1 MAKNTLSSVGYPL
14 ASSTSRRLLAA
25 EARKLW
31 RAGRLDEAGQLAHRL
46 LAADKNSQGALVLLG
61 IIARDQGNFKDAE
74 TWFRRCI
81 KVAPRHF
88 GAHANLGGQLLGM
101 GKKNEALAC
110 FRAAVKLAPGEGKLY
125 YNLGQC
131 FRSLDRYEEAIA
143 SYRRAL
149 ELTPD
154 LVVAASDLA
163 SVLALTGKAVE
174 AEALCQNLIQSH
186 PQAPEPRLSLGV
198 IYRDQGR
205 LDEARQAFEE
215 VLRLA
220 PRHWQATLNLAALLL
235 ELNQLAQAQALVE
248 TVATNGKPK
257 TGVITLMAELRA
269 RQGDSR
275 AAVELMTRVLASN
288 SGQAT
293 DYLKLASWH
302 AAVNNRAMA
311 VAVLEEALKVHGDKS
326 PLLNINLLY
335 NQLCLGEWRHY
346 RQRLPKVLAA
356 LQAMNP
362 PPLEPFVALQIPGL
376 DSEAI
381 SRITRVYSKRFNK
394 LSRLTELP
402 AWHRHVTDG
411 RLRIGYLSAD
421 FHEHATAYLTA
432 SIFENHDIDRF
443 KVYAYSYGPDDQSPT
458 RQRLKASFAHF
469 TNIRHLDHLAAAKQ
483 IRADGIDILVDLK
496 GYTRLARPEI
506 LALRSAPIQ
515 VNWLGYPGTMGADFM
530 DYIIVDSTVV
540 PAREASAY
548 QEALAYL
555 PHAYAP
561 VDTKR
566 AVAPI
571 PSRTQ
576 AGLPEEGF
584 VLCCFNNPR
593 KIIPDFFY
601 LWCDL
606 LSAVPNSV
614 LWLFARQEAVIGN
627 LRREAKR
634 HDIDPERII
643 FASRV
648 TQEEHLARLSLAD
661 LILDTL
667 PYNAH
672 TTTSDALFM
681 GVPVLTCIGNTFAGR
696 VAASLLR
703 TAGLPDMVTLS
714 LEDYRDKALNLAS
727 HPEALA
733 DLRRRLASARESTP
747 YFDMGDFARHLE
759 ALYQRMWQRHEQGL
773 KPYTLS
779 LPYP

>member
-1 MAKNTLSSVGYPL
+1 MARNTLPSNGYPI
-14 ASSTSRRLLAA
+14 AGGESRRLLEA
-25 EARKLW
+25 EARRLW
-31 RAGRLDEAGQLAHRL
+31 RAGRIEEAGQQAHRL
-46 LAADKNSQGALVLLG
+46 LAADKNSPGALVLLG
-61 IIARDQGNFKDAE
+61 IIARDQGNMKEAE

-81 KVAPRHF
+81 KVAPRHY

-101 GKKNEALAC
+101 GKKTEALAC
-110 FRAAVKLAPGEGKLY
+110 FRAAVKLAPGEGNLH

-149 ELTPD
+149 ELKPD

-163 SVLALTGKAVE
+163 SVLALAGKAVE
-174 AEALCQNLIQSH
+174 AEGLCRKLTQRL
-186 PQAPEPRLSLGV
+186 PRAPEPRLSLGV

-205 LDEARQAFEE
+205 LDEARQEFEE

-220 PRHWQATLNLAALLL
+220 PRHRQATLNLAALLL
-235 ELNQLAQAQALVE
+235 DLNELAQAQALVE
-248 TVATNGKPK
+248 TAARTGGAR
-257 TGVITLMAELRA
+257 TGVLTLMAELRA

-275 AAVELMTRVLASN
+275 AAVELMSQVLASN
-288 SGQAT
+288 SGRAE

-302 AAVNNRAMA
+302 AATNNRAKA

-326 PLLNINLLY
+326 PLLIINLFY
-335 NQLCLGEWRHY
+335 NQLCLGDWRHY

-362 PPLEPFVALQIPGL
+362 PPLEPFMALQIPDLGP
-376 DSEAI
+376 EEI
-381 SRITRVYSKRFNK
+381 SQITKVYSKRFNK
-394 LSRLTELP
+394 LPRPTTLP

-432 SIFENHDIDRF
+432 AIFENHDTDRF
-443 KVYAYSYGPDDQSPT
+443 KLHAYSYGPDDQSPT
-458 RQRLKASFAHF
+458 RHRLEASFARF
-469 TNIRHLDHLAAAKQ
+469 SNIRHLDHLAAAEH

-540 PAREASAY
+540 PFREASAY

-561 VDTKR
+561 LDTKR
-566 AVAPI
+566 TVAPI
-571 PSRTQ
+571 PSRSQ

-584 VLCCFNNPR
+584 VFCCFNNPR

-614 LWLFARQEAVIGN
+614 LWLFARQDAVIGN

-634 HDIDPERII
+634 HGIDPERII

-681 GVPVLTCIGNTFAGR
+681 GVPVLTCIGKTFAGR
-696 VAASLLR
+696 VASSLLR
-703 TAGLPDMVTLS
+703 ATDFPDMVTLS
-714 LEDYRDKALNLAS
+714 LEDYRAKALNLAS
-727 HPEALA
+727 QPEVLA
-733 DLRRRLASARESTP
+733 DLRRRLALARNNAP
-747 YFDMGDFARHLE
+747 YFDMSGFTRHLE
-759 ALYQRMWQRHEQGL
+759 ALYHQMWQRHEEGL
-773 KPYTLS
+773 EPDTLG
-779 LPYP
+779 LPRH